1 MTDDAQLGGLDAFEL
16 MDREADRLGDYLA
29 GLGDGEWSTPSR
41 CPGWSI
47 RDVLAHLTASEDYHR
62 ACLDGT
68 VQAYMDQIAA
78 KGATDL
84 TAANALG
91 IAELSDLSSQQL
103 VARWMAADAET
114 RRGFRERGEGLVD
127 TSVGDYP
134 NRWQAFHVASE
145 LATHADDVHVPVTD
159 AERAQRCQWRTRVS
173 RFALAETKPD
183 LTVTAEDGR
192 TRVAGQGI
200 DVTVDGEEF
209 VEAVAGRLDDTSS
222 LEPAAR
228 AVLSA
233 TP

>member
-1 MTDDAQLGGLDAFEL
+1 MTDDAQLGGLDPFEL
-16 MDREADRLGDYLA
+16 LDREAARLEDYLSRLGDR
-29 GLGDGEWSTPSR
+29 EWSQPSR

-47 RDVLAHLTASEDYHR
+47 RDVLAHLTATEDYHQ

-68 VQAYMDQIAA
+68 VQAYMGQIAA

-91 IAELSDLSSQQL
+91 IAELSDLGPQQL
-103 VARWMAADAET
+103 MARWVTADAEA
-114 RRGFRERGEGLVD
+114 RRRFRQRGEGLVD

-145 LATHADDVHVPVTD
+145 LATHADDIHVPVTA
-159 AERAQRCQWRTRVS
+159 AERAERCEWRTRVS

-192 TRVAGQGI
+192 THVAGQGI
-200 DVTVDGEEF
+200 DVTVDGDEF
-209 VEAVAGRLDDTSS
+209 VEAVAGRLDETSS